1 MTIATSHGG
10 WLHSTQAAAPAPV
23 RARGLKG
30 IHPEVAP
37 DQVCAAISRHLIESS
52 PGLKLLN
59 RGNAATVQQ
68 FQAGRK
74 IDKLA
79 RNGDTNSVRQ
89 APEVVVRAP

>member
-1 MTIATSHGG
+1 M
-10 WLHSTQAAAPAPV
+10 
-23 RARGLKG
+23 
-30 IHPEVAP
+30 
-37 DQVCAAISRHLIESS
+37 
-52 PGLKLLN
+52 LN

-79 RNGDTNSVRQ
+79 RNGDTNLVRQ

>member
-1 MTIATSHGG
+1 MSGRFQLSVFKTLVALSR
-10 WLHSTQAAAPAPV
+10 V
-23 RARGLKG
+23 RVRLCELNVKLMLRS
-30 IHPEVAP
+30 
-37 DQVCAAISRHLIESS
+37 DRTYSSLIESS

-74 IDKLA
+74 VDKLA